1 MTEYFEEILISTAE
15 QSNGSSLKFFQDFKF
30 ETTRVFFVRASEKG
44 EIRGRHAHKK
54 CKQLIYVL
62 DGEFKISLILR
73 NRSIIYKEK
82 LYLNNKALL
91 IQPNV
96 WVELEALKNNSIFSC
111 LCDRK
116 YDESDYI
123 RHSRDF
129 FEEI

>member
-1 MTEYFEEILISTAE
+1 MTEYFEEILISMAE

-30 ETTRVFFVRASEKG
+30 ETTRVFFVRTSEKG

-96 WVELEALKNNSIFSC
+96 CVELEALKSNSIFSC

>member
-1 MTEYFEEILISTAE
+1 MTEYFEEILISMAE

-91 IQPNV
+91 IQPNL
-96 WVELEALKNNSIFSC
+96 WVELEALKSNSIFSC

>member
-1 MTEYFEEILISTAE
+1 MTEYFEEILISMAE

-96 WVELEALKNNSIFSC
+96 WVELEALKSNSIFSC